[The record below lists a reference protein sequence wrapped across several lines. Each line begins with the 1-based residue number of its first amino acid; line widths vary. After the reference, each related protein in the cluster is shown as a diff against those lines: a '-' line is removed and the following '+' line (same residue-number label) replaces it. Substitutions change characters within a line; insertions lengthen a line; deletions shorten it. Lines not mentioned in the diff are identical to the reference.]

1 MMKIMMIFFY
11 DFIYEAHPVPGL
23 EYNVPALVRLWVEA
37 RIAGRCKD
45 VHAAR
50 IQLKLLLLPRLF
62 RPTIQTSCKTF
73 QIHCLLRIHLC
84 PNQNLTSCSLVIFW
98 CRCGEVIHFCLAHI
112 QMVVMRPDLKICC
125 CGYFIKIQFC
135 CTIAPKNILK
145 SSTCGKFGSFSIPG
159 KFIRNIWWSSQLFF
173 PPWHAFVLNVD
184 ADYDDG
190 NDEDMCHF
198 YMLQDPV

>member
-11 DFIYEAHPVPGL
+11 DFIYEEHPVPGL

-73 QIHCLLRIHLC
+73 QIHCLLRTHLC
-84 PNQNLTSCSLVIFW
+84 PNLFVKENIKSFAGKQTCLGSNFSASLRGAGQNC
-98 CRCGEVIHFCLAHI
+98 
-112 QMVVMRPDLKICC
+112 
-125 CGYFIKIQFC
+125 
-135 CTIAPKNILK
+135 
-145 SSTCGKFGSFSIPG
+145 
-159 KFIRNIWWSSQLFF
+159 
-173 PPWHAFVLNVD
+173 
-184 ADYDDG
+184 
-190 NDEDMCHF
+190 
-198 YMLQDPV
+198 

>member
-1 MMKIMMIFFY
+1 MMTMMIMKMIAMMVMKIFDIKEYNGEGNYDIFY
-11 DFIYEAHPVPGL
+11 DFSYEEHPVPGL
-23 EYNVPALVRLWVEA
+23 EYNVPALVRLRVEA

-50 IQLKLLLLPRLF
+50 IQRKLLLLPRLF

-112 QMVVMRPDLKICC
+112 QMVVMRPDLKICL
-125 CGYFIKIQFC
+125 CGYFIEIQ
-135 CTIAPKNILK
+135 
-145 SSTCGKFGSFSIPG
+145 S
-159 KFIRNIWWSSQLFF
+159 
-173 PPWHAFVLNVD
+173 
-184 ADYDDG
+184 
-190 NDEDMCHF
+190 
-198 YMLQDPV
+198 

>member
-1 MMKIMMIFFY
+1 MMIFLM
-11 DFIYEAHPVPGL
+11 IYEEHPLPGL

-45 VHAAR
+45 VHAVR

-84 PNQNLTSCSLVIFW
+84 PNQNITSCSLVIFW

-112 QMVVMRPDLKICC
+112 QMVVMRSDLKICL
-125 CGYFIKIQFC
+125 CGYFIKIKFC
-135 CTIAPKNILK
+135 RTIAPKNILK
-145 SSTCGKFGSFSIPG
+145 SSTCGKFDSFSIPG
-159 KFIRNIWWSSQLFF
+159 KFIRNIW
-173 PPWHAFVLNVD
+173 
-184 ADYDDG
+184 
-190 NDEDMCHF
+190 
-198 YMLQDPV
+198 